1 MNRTMLA
8 LSVLGSVLLVVLFWL
23 LLWSPKQEELE
34 LALAEI
40 ETVQAQQVETEG
52 RIRAL
57 EGVRERAPELEAELA
72 AGEAVLPRDT
82 ALPSALRQLQTAA
95 DEAGATLVSVSPG
108 RPVAMEGADATLGQ
122 IPVNVELRAGY
133 FQAIDFLR
141 RLEDPTISPRGLTWT
156 SLDLSVDEYPR
167 LTVILAGQLYAELA
181 APPAPEAV
189 VETPAGDTAEDGTVL
204 ESDGTDPESE
214 GTEMEDAA

>member
-8 LSVLGSVLLVVLFWL
+8 LSVLGSILLVVLFWL

-40 ETVQAQQVETEG
+40 ETVQAQQFETEG

-57 EGVRERAPELEAELA
+57 EGVRDRAPELEAELA

-108 RPVAMEGADATLGQ
+108 RPVAVEGADETLGQ

-133 FQAIDFLR
+133 FQAVDFLR
-141 RLEDPTISPRGLTWT
+141 RMEDPTISPRGLTWT
-156 SLDLSVDEYPR
+156 SLDMTVDEYPS
-167 LTVILAGQLYAELA
+167 LTVILAGQLYAELP
-181 APPAPEAV
+181 APPAPEPEV
-189 VETPAGDTAEDGTVL
+189 DTSAGDTTE
-204 ESDGTDPESE
+204 DGTDPEPE